1 MRAELVNEIIRAESR
16 YRHARD
22 LDQVNVLS
30 SLLALRSAPNIGIH
44 QGNQRLPHRMLKIGE
59 AHIRLST
66 RVSRI
71 TVGEQRQWKIH
82 AVSTDDQAKAQLST
96 FEEEFDIIILTASF
110 AFNGIDIDPPIS
122 ALVPT
127 AAVRPYVERHVTLF
141 STLHR
146 LSAKYFNQST
156 DTIVPENIVTA
167 PTQSV
172 SEDDND
178 IFSITVANCV
188 PPPEPSDEDDELEY
202 VYKITSSRPI
212 PKDEIARLLGHK
224 LDSSTGEESKD
235 QTLHDLGVTWTHR
248 QVWPH
253 AYPQFDPKRP
263 ILDNIKIAPDLYY
276 TAAAEEVL
284 STLEMSCRM
293 GNNVAKYLYISKWMG
308 ETYP

>member
-30 SLLALRSAPNIGIH
+30 SLLALRSAPDIGIH
-44 QGNQRLPHRMLKIGE
+44 QGNQRLPHRMLKIAE

-66 RVSRI
+66 RVSRSI
-71 TVGEQRQWKIH
+71 VGEQRQWKIH
-82 AVSTDDQAKAQLST
+82 AVSTDDQAKVQLST

-122 ALVPT
+122 ALVST

-146 LSAKYFNQST
+146 LSAKYFSQST
-156 DTIVPENIVTA
+156 DTIVPENIFTA

-178 IFSITVANCV
+178 IFSITVADCV

-202 VYKITSSRPI
+202 VYKIISSRPI
-212 PKDEIARLLGHK
+212 PNDAIARLLGHK

-263 ILDNIKIAPDLYY
+263 ILDNIEIAPGLYY

-284 STLEMSCRM
+284 STMEMSCRM